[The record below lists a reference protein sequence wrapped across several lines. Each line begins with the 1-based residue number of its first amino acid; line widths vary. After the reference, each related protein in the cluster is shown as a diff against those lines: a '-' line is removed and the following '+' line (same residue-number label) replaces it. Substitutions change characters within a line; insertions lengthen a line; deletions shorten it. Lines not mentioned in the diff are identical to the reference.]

1 MLWEQYVFQRGTKVQ
16 DLWERMY
23 RDRRDTKKPVRIL
36 YIAGRGFDVRANT
49 VLEKYVESVL
59 ESGCQ
64 IEKAELVLVG
74 FSNYQLSQELQQQT
88 NENAV
93 SLSAAFACIGSTVAI
108 QIGASSGDEEDLSAA
123 SSLRKGNEQLM
134 SLISDHTDIV
144 LDVSSFPRIAY
155 LSFMLA
161 LLHRLVKAGNGN
173 GSLAGSG
180 VTFQILVGEDA
191 RLDGKIQSEDPS
203 NDLVMIP
210 GYATALQAES
220 MQDWPLVWFPVLGEN
235 KGAQLQK
242 VMEAV
247 PTAAEI
253 CPVLPHP
260 SKDLRRGDKLLLEY
274 KASLF
279 DTRDIPL
286 TNVMYAH
293 ESHPFEAY
301 RQLLRAMSQYQKS
314 MSLLGGC
321 RLVVTPLASKLIT
334 LGAALACF
342 EMKFRANDSN
352 YSVAIP
358 NAEPQ
363 RYTVAL
369 DELQKSNPEI
379 SMMILTGEP
388 YQVSENSV

>member
-23 RDRRDTKKPVRIL
+23 RDRREAEKPVKIL
-36 YIAGRGFDVRANT
+36 YIAGRGFDVRANA
-49 VLEKYVESVL
+49 VLEKYVESVS
-59 ESGCQ
+59 ESACR

-74 FSNYQLSQELQQQT
+74 FSSYQLSQELQEQT
-88 NENAV
+88 DENAKILS
-93 SLSAAFACIGSTVAI
+93 SLFERLGSTTTVH
-108 QIGASSGDEEDLSAA
+108 IGANGEEEDISAA
-123 SSLRKGNEQLM
+123 SLLRQGNDQLM
-134 SLISDHTDIV
+134 QLISDHTDIV
-144 LDVSSFPRIAY
+144 LDVSSLPRIAY

-161 LLHRLVKAGNGN
+161 LLQRLVKVNGN
-173 GSLAGSG
+173 SYLLSGGG

-210 GYATALQAES
+210 GFATALQAES
-220 MQDWPLVWFPVLGEN
+220 MQDWPLVWFPILGEN
-235 KGAQLQK
+235 KNAQLQK

-247 PTAAEI
+247 PLAAEI

-279 DTRDIPL
+279 DSKDIPL

-301 RQLLRAMSQYQKS
+301 RQLLTAMSRYQKS

-334 LGAALACF
+334 LGVALACF
-342 EMKFRANDSN
+342 EMKLKVANSN
-352 YSVAIP
+352 YAVAIP

-363 RYTVAL
+363 RYAVPL
-369 DELQKSNPEI
+369 EELRKSEPEI
-379 SMMILTGEP
+379 SMLILTGEP
-388 YQVSENSV
+388 YQ